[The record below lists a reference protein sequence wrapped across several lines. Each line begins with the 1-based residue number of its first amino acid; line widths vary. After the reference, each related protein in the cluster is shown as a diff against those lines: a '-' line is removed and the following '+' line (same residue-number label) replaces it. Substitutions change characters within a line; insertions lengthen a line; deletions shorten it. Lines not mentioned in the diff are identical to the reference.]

1 MKVKLVGIQ
10 PINFTNDGGE
20 VIKGTKL
27 HVVSLYS
34 ESTES
39 MHGRV
44 AATVFTKL
52 DVSSLKLDGIIDL
65 VYEQRLGSKKSLLV
79 AVEPVAVPASSK

>member
-10 PINFTNDGGE
+10 PINFTNDGGD

-27 HVVSLYS
+27 HVVSLDS
-34 ESTES
+34 ENTES

-44 AATVFTKL
+44 AAAVFTTL
-52 DVSSLKLDGIIDL
+52 DVSRLRLDGIVDL
-65 VYEQRLGSKKSLLV
+65 VYEQRLGSKRALLV
-79 AVEPVAVPASSK
+79 AVEPIAAPASSK